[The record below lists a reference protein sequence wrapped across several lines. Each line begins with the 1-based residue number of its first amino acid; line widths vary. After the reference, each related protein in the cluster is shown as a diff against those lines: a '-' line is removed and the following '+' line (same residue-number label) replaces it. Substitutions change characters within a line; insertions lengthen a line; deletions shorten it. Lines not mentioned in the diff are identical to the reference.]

1 MAPGMMILV
10 RFMSLLRVLF
20 LMLRQTHVSASISM
34 GLTAVNRDPDGRKV
48 TRRIETEQD
57 E

>member
-1 MAPGMMILV
+1 
-10 RFMSLLRVLF
+10 MSLLRVLF